1 MLTMLANVRAEE
13 DDYYK
18 HNSQS
23 FEGIWMKFD
32 FLLSVRHKDGMIF
45 LFLNDQ

>member
-32 FLLSVRHKDGMIF
+32 FFTVSQTQGR
-45 LFLNDQ
+45 NDFFVFE